1 MFNGKVQYSG
11 IITHVIPIS
20 AEDVQIS
27 VQVNGLNYADL
38 KVGDIM
44 SHNGCSLTVAK
55 IDSDSYQILIYGQT
69 LACTVGL
76 NQVGTRLNIEKSLMV
91 GDPLAGNFVTGFVD
105 GVATVVNITT
115 VGECKLVTF
124 ELAADLHKYL
134 VKKSAITINGVSLTI
149 NDIGHNCFS
158 VNLGPKTL
166 ESTNLNLLQSG
177 SQVNIEVDPIAKY
190 IYQFTSN
197 QNNK

>member
-11 IITHVIPIS
+11 VITQVIPIS
-20 AEDVQIS
+20 AEDVQVS

-44 SHNGCSLTVAK
+44 AHNGCSLTVAK
-55 IDSDSYQILIYGQT
+55 IDSDAYQILIYGQT

-76 NQVGTRLNIEKSLMV
+76 NQVGSRLNLEKPLVV
-91 GDPLAGNFVTGFVD
+91 GEKLTGNFVTGFVD
-105 GVATVVNITT
+105 CVATVVNIAT
-115 VGECKLVTF
+115 VGECRLVVF
-124 ELAADLHKYL
+124 ELAADIYKYL
-134 VKKSAITINGVSLTI
+134 VKKSAIIVNGVSLTI
-149 NDIGHNCFS
+149 NEIEHNCFS
-158 VNLGPKTL
+158 INLSPWTL
-166 ESTNLNLLQSG
+166 QSTNLNLLQLG

-190 IYQFTSN
+190 VYQFTSK